1 MSSEAEI
8 RQLVA
13 QLREQLASLD
23 QVDPEMRALLQAAD
37 DDIHA
42 ALGEPQAAPATLRE
56 RLKTA
61 AEHFE
66 DEHPALTAT
75 LGGIVDALARIG
87 I

>member
-8 RQLVA
+8 RQLVER
-13 QLREQLASLD
+13 LREQLAALD
-23 QVDPEMRALLQAAD
+23 QVDPEVRALLEAAD
-37 DDIHA
+37 DDIQA
-42 ALGEPQAAPATLRE
+42 ALGGPEAAPATLRE
-56 RLKTA
+56 RLKSA